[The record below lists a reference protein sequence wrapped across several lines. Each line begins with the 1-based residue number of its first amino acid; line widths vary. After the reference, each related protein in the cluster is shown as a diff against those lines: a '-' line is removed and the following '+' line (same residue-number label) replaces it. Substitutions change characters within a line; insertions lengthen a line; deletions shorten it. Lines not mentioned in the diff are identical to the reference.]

1 MKKLHLFLVLL
12 LGVHTLFAKNISLQE
27 TVDATLASHPDA
39 KLALHRIDTARENKS
54 ITKAASFPDLSLN
67 AEYFPTKTL
76 VMPSNGSFATKEHAT
91 SHLDATLT
99 YTLWDFG
106 RTQNRLDAANQ
117 ELESSVFLS
126 DNARA
131 LLIEKVW
138 QAYYSLAY
146 IQRLN
151 NANTLSL
158 AFYKALYEQAK
169 QMKDTGLKTEA
180 DKERFYASW
189 IEAQD
194 LLETSRNEE
203 RKLLHLLSTL
213 TGFEEGT
220 LVIEDDFQV
229 FSKTT
234 LTTFSDTQW
243 RGLLKEHNSELQALR
258 TKIKQSQFLYEA
270 SEKEIYGT
278 LSTVGSIGAD
288 SSLSSYNTT
297 QIGLRATIPLFTG
310 GKLSHQIERERVALL
325 ASQETLR
332 SRELSLW
339 QELYE
344 ALLDAKRLD
353 NTIDA
358 KKISALSL
366 SKAVLIAKGRYTEGL
381 ATYIEVLEAQKAYDS
396 ACIAQNIAMLQ
407 KISTLAKI
415 KRLIPE
421 GANL

>member
-1 MKKLHLFLVLL
+1 MKRLRLFLMLFFVT
-12 LGVHTLFAKNISLQE
+12 HTLIAKSISLQE
-27 TVDATLASHPDA
+27 AIDATLSSHPDA
-39 KLALHRIDTARENKS
+39 KLALYRIDSSREHRG
-54 ITKAASFPDLSLN
+54 ITSAASYPDLNLN
-67 AEYFPTKTL
+67 AEYFPSKTL
-76 VMPSNGSFATKEHAT
+76 VSTSNGILATKELAT
-91 SHLDATLT
+91 THLDATLT

-106 RTQNRLDAANQ
+106 RTQKRLDAAQ
-117 ELESSVFLS
+117 QDLESSVFLN
-126 DNARA
+126 DNAHA

-146 IQRLN
+146 IHRLN

-158 AFYKALYEQAK
+158 AFYKALYEQAN
-169 QMKDTGLKTEA
+169 QMKNTGLKTEA
-180 DKERFYASW
+180 DAERFYASW
-189 IEAQD
+189 LEAQD

-203 RKLLHLLSTL
+203 LKLLHLLSTL
-213 TGFEEGT
+213 TGFGVES

-229 FSKTT
+229 FSKKT
-234 LTTFSDTQW
+234 LTSFSDTQW
-243 RGLLKEHNSELQALR
+243 RTLLKEHNSELQALR
-258 TKIKQSQFLYEA
+258 SKIKQSQLLYEA
-270 SEKEIYGT
+270 SQKEIYGT
-278 LSTVGSIGAD
+278 LSTVGSIGTD

-297 QIGLRATIPLFTG
+297 QIGVKASIPLLTG
-310 GKLSHQIERERVALL
+310 GKLSHQAEKDRVTFLSAHESLN
-325 ASQETLR
+325 

-353 NTIDA
+353 NTIEA
-358 KKISALSL
+358 KKMAALSL
-366 SKAVLIAKGRYTEGL
+366 SKTVLIAKGRYSEGL

-396 ACIAQNIAMLQ
+396 ASIAQNIAMLQ